1 MAPLPL
7 SSKAAY
13 NIHGWPLMPTFHAPA
28 RPPRSALADFFEGA
42 HDVWRGAGFLLAR
55 PALWIWALIPFVLNI
70 IFFTLLA
77 WGTWH
82 FAGSWI
88 HAHFFSGHGLWL
100 NILGWVL
107 GVLFWIG
114 FGLLV
119 FFLFVPLA
127 SLVASPFNDVLSEKV
142 ERLYAGE
149 RIEQGFSLG
158 RLVRSIATGLHSTLR
173 LALVSTVLLVAA
185 LPLGLLPP
193 PLGPALW
200 SAASAAIT
208 IRFIA
213 LQFTA
218 YSMDR
223 RIYTYRQRRDF
234 LRRNRARTI
243 GLGTMAFAV
252 MLVPGLN
259 ALFIPVSA
267 VAGTLLFC
275 DARRE

>member
-1 MAPLPL
+1 MAMNPAPVRP
-7 SSKAAY
+7 A
-13 NIHGWPLMPTFHAPA
+13 HGAV
-28 RPPRSALADFFEGA
+28 SEFFEGA

-55 PALWIWALIPFVLNI
+55 PALWVWALIPFILNI
-70 IFFTLLA
+70 FFFTLLA
-77 WGTWH
+77 WGMWH
-82 FAGSWI
+82 FAGGWI
-88 HAHFFSGHGLWL
+88 HAHFFNGHGMWL
-100 NILGWVL
+100 KALGWLL
-107 GVLFWIG
+107 GIVFWLG
-114 FGLLV
+114 FGLTV

-142 ERLYAGE
+142 ERIYTGGSVD
-149 RIEQGFSLG
+149 QGFSLA

-173 LALVSTVLLVAA
+173 LALVSTLLMVAA
-185 LPLGLLPP
+185 LPLYLLPVA
-193 PLGPALW
+193 GPMLW

-223 RIYTYRQRRDF
+223 RLYSYRQRREF

-243 GLGTMAFAV
+243 GMGAMAFTV

-275 DARRE
+275 DARRA